1 MRLFW
6 SCGMAVECVINV
18 LFSHEVMT
26 ASLFT
31 NVFLVLLGV
40 SFAFATW
47 LTFRHMR
54 HVAAHRATVPAE
66 FAEAITIDAHR
77 KAANYTL
84 DRQRLGLIESAI
96 DVSVLLALTIG
107 GGLAFLHAAASG
119 WFANT
124 YVVGLVFIALLS
136 VVTGFIGLPFD
147 LIRTFGI
154 EAKYGFNKIT
164 PKLFIGDMLKGWV
177 LSAAIGVPLLLATFW
192 LMEKMGT
199 LWWLYV
205 WLVWTG
211 FSLAMI
217 AIYPNFIA
225 PFFNK
230 FQPLENES
238 LKTRV
243 EALLAK
249 CGFQSKGLFVMD
261 GSKRSSHGNA
271 YFTGLGNSKRIVFF
285 DTLIE
290 RLTPTEI
297 EAVLAHE
304 LGHFKRKH
312 IAKRM
317 VSTFAI
323 SFVILALM
331 GWVIDKPW
339 FYNGLGFPSEATP
352 HVAVSL
358 VLFFTVLP
366 VFTFWMTPLS
376 SLISRKHE
384 FEADAY
390 AASQSDANAL
400 VTALVKLYRDN
411 ASTLTPDP
419 LHSAV
424 YDSHPPASIRIAHLR
439 SLQTQT

>member
-1 MRLFW
+1 
-6 SCGMAVECVINV
+6 
-18 LFSHEVMT
+18 MT

-31 NVFLVLLGV
+31 NVFLLFLGV
-40 SFAFATW
+40 STALAFW
-47 LTFRHMR
+47 LALRQMR
-54 HVAAHRATVPAE
+54 HVATHRAQVPAE
-66 FAEAITIDAHR
+66 FAESITPEAHQ
-77 KAANYTL
+77 KAADYTL
-84 DRQRLGLIESAI
+84 DRQRVGLVESAV
-96 DVSVLLALTIG
+96 DVSVLLALTLG

-119 WFANT
+119 WFPNT
-124 YVVGLVFIALLS
+124 YVVGLVFVALLT
-136 VVTGFIGLPFD
+136 VVTSLIGLPIE
-147 LIRTFGI
+147 LYRTFGI
-154 EAKYGFNKIT
+154 EAKYGFNKTT
-164 PKLFIGDMLKGWV
+164 PAIFVADMLKGWV

-192 LMEKMGT
+192 LMARMGE

-211 FSLAMI
+211 FSLLMI

-225 PFFNK
+225 PLFNK

-271 YFTGLGNSKRIVFF
+271 YFTGLGNSKRIVFY

-290 RLTPTEI
+290 RLTPIEI

-339 FYNGLGFPSEATP
+339 FYAGLGFPSEATP

-400 VTALVKLYRDN
+400 ITALVKLYRDN

-419 LHSAV
+419 VHSAV
-424 YDSHPPASIRIAHLR
+424 YDSHPPASIRIAHLK
-439 SLQTQT
+439 SLPSSQPLTSLEPQA